1 MTTSRPTAPTPT
13 HGTGPSMP
21 NAPKTPS
28 RNVRVPDDL
37 WHAAMS
43 KALDRGESLSDVIR
57 RALEKYVKG

>member
-1 MTTSRPTAPTPT
+1 MAPCRQALALVWLIV
-13 HGTGPSMP
+13 P

>member
-1 MTTSRPTAPTPT
+1 MVPCADAADTSTTLRRLQMPDGTPL
-13 HGTGPSMP
+13 
-21 NAPKTPS
+21 

-43 KALDRGESLSDVIR
+43 KALDRGETLSEVIR

>member
-1 MTTSRPTAPTPT
+1 
-13 HGTGPSMP
+13 MP

-57 RALEKYVKG
+57 RALENYVKG

>member
-1 MTTSRPTAPTPT
+1 
-13 HGTGPSMP
+13 MP

-28 RNVRVPDDL
+28 RNVRVSDDL

-57 RALEKYVKG
+57 RALERYVSRT